1 MKVLDFV
8 EGNTRVLE
16 EEDEAIK
23 GVYENSGTVIG
34 SACFRILNV
43 N

>member
-8 EGNTRVLE
+8 EGNARALE

-23 GVYENSGTVIG
+23 GVFENNETVIG
-34 SACFRILNV
+34 SARFRILNV